1 MAQIRR
7 NLRTIFA
14 VVFALSVLA
23 QQVRAFEP
31 IVDTG
36 VSPLSPDGK
45 HVAVHLPG
53 ILNLEV
59 DTRGPQKGAKI
70 VESVLMG
77 LVKVNI
83 DRVRDASGDLKGP
96 IKVSV
101 AGVTVYD
108 NKAPAV

>member
-1 MAQIRR
+1 MAQFGK
-7 NLRTIFA
+7 NQQVIFA
-14 VVFALSVLA
+14 LVLA
-23 QQVRAFEP
+23 FAVLTRQVRALEP

-53 ILNLEV
+53 ILSLEI
-59 DTRGPQKGAKI
+59 DTRGPLKGARI
-70 VESVLMG
+70 AESVLMG
-77 LVKVNI
+77 LVKVDL
-83 DRVRDASGDLKGP
+83 DRARDASGVMKGP

-108 NKAPAV
+108 NKAAPV